1 MTARIYA
8 VQQTGLQS
16 AGRRFA
22 DTQRVGLIRNS
33 EKALTEHDIAQIAQ
47 WGKAHP

>member
-16 AGRRFA
+16 AGRGVDKGIKKNA
-22 DTQRVGLIRNS
+22 
-33 EKALTEHDIAQIAQ
+33 EALTEHDIAQIAQ

>member
-1 MTARIYA
+1 MTARIHA

-16 AGRRFA
+16 AGRGVDKEIRKGA
-22 DTQRVGLIRNS
+22 DIV
-33 EKALTEHDIAQIAQ
+33 Q